1 VEEKHELKNDKFR
14 PEHADPNRVI
24 LHEVLLLSVQLVEV
38 VIGLVLFI
46 LGRRVG
52 IRLHALHLPS
62 PAQQV
67 QAAQLHTH
75 DERLRI
81 ALKHDD
87 AAHDFAAHDFHPV
100 LLRASSIADAQL
112 LPNAFLL
119 YWLLHF
125 YTSAQLFYLYVLSC
139 TD

>member
-1 VEEKHELKNDKFR
+1 MEKKHELKNDKFR
-14 PEHADPNRVI
+14 PEHSDPHRVI
-24 LHEVLLLSVQLVEV
+24 LHEVLLLSVQLVQV
-38 VIGLVLFI
+38 VVSLVLFI

-62 PAQQV
+62 LAQQV
-67 QAAQLHTH
+67 QAAELHTH

-87 AAHDFAAHDFHPV
+87 AADDFAAHDFHPV
-100 LLRASSIADAQL
+100 LLRAPSIADAQL

-119 YWLLHF
+119 YWFLHF
-125 YTSAQLFYLYVLSC
+125 HTSA
-139 TD
+139 